1 LVVFLATVFFA
12 VFLAVDF
19 LVVFFFVVDF
29 FEVFFAP
36 AEDSVSVCSAAGDSP
51 ASESLSFMVMVVSM
65 TAFEVVIECRRGD
78 TWPDRGSTHVRRAS
92 SVGLDLSRIP
102 MHRTGRSVSR
112 IAVTHRGFD
121 QVIRGAVPIG
131 PRFDSRSSISK
142 RGRCSPACRSAIPGN
157 PSSPHGAES
166 PPEEAGFPG
175 RRVDVTPLERRS
187 RSPAVT
193 GEGSS
198 SVT

>member
-1 LVVFLATVFFA
+1 
-12 VFLAVDF
+12 
-19 LVVFFFVVDF
+19 
-29 FEVFFAP
+29 
-36 AEDSVSVCSAAGDSP
+36 
-51 ASESLSFMVMVVSM
+51 MVMVVSM

-78 TWPDRGSTHVRRAS
+78 AWHDRGSTHVERAS

-102 MHRTGRSVSR
+102 VHRTGRRVGR

-121 QVIRGAVPIG
+121 PVIRDAVPIG
-131 PRFDSRSSISK
+131 PRFDSRSSASK
-142 RGRCSPACRSAIPGN
+142 RGRYPPAYRSAIPDN

-175 RRVDVTPLERRS
+175 RRVDVTQLERRS

-193 GEGSS
+193 GEGAS